1 MLYNLTD
8 IFSSEGKVENLTT
21 TYEPKVV
28 VMQSE
33 EFPICE
39 CGNLSL
45 TLTNKAKGEVLLQ
58 GEISLVCEIPCGR
71 CLKPVRTSLE
81 LKLEEHLKESM
92 IGAPEA
98 ADEMSFVTG
107 YELDTDALVGN
118 EILINWPMKVLCHED
133 CKGICTVCGKDLN
146 DGECGCDTFVP
157 DPRMAVIKD
166 IFNA

>member
-21 TYEPKVV
+21 TYEEKVV

-33 EFPICE
+33 EFPVCE
-39 CGNLSL
+39 CSDLTL
-45 TLTNKAKGEVLLQ
+45 TLTNRAKGEVLLQ

-71 CLKPVRTSLE
+71 CLKPVKVPLN
-81 LKLEEHLKESM
+81 LKLEEDLKESM
-92 IGAPEA
+92 IGTPEA

-118 EILINWPMKVLCHED
+118 EILINWPMKVLCRDD
-133 CKGICTVCGKDLN
+133 CKGICSVCGKNLN
-146 DGECGCDTFVP
+146 EGECGCDTFVP
-157 DPRMAVIKD
+157 DPRMAVLKD

>member
-1 MLYNLTD
+1 
-8 IFSSEGKVENLTT
+8 
-21 TYEPKVV
+21 
-28 VMQSE
+28 
-33 EFPICE
+33 
-39 CGNLSL
+39 
-45 TLTNKAKGEVLLQ
+45 
-58 GEISLVCEIPCGR
+58 
-71 CLKPVRTSLE
+71 
-81 LKLEEHLKESM
+81 M
-92 IGAPEA
+92 IGTPEA

>member
-8 IFSSEGKVENLTT
+8 IFSSEGKEEKLTT
-21 TYEPKVV
+21 AYEAKVV
-28 VMQSE
+28 TVQSE

-39 CGNLSL
+39 CSGLSL
-45 TLTNKAKGEVLLQ
+45 TLTNKVKGEVLLK
-58 GEISLVCEIPCGR
+58 GRISLVCEIPCGR
-71 CLKPVRTSLE
+71 CLKPVRVPLE
-81 LKLEEHLKESM
+81 LELEENLKESM
-92 IGAPEA
+92 IGTPEA
-98 ADEMSFVTG
+98 ADEMSFVEG

-118 EILINWPMKVLCHED
+118 EILINWPMKVLCRED

-146 DGECGCDTFVP
+146 EGDCGCDTFVP

>member
-8 IFSSEGKVENLTT
+8 IFSNEGKEETLTT
-21 TYEPKVV
+21 TYASEKVIV
-28 VMQSE
+28 NAE
-33 EFPICE
+33 EFSILE
-39 CGNLSL
+39 CSPLTL
-45 TLTNKAKGEVLLQ
+45 TLTNKAKGEAFVQ

-71 CLKPVRTSLE
+71 CLKPVRVPLE
-81 LKLEEHLKESM
+81 LKMEEHLKESM
-92 IGAPEA
+92 IGTPEA

>member
-21 TYEPKVV
+21 AYEQKVV

-39 CGNLSL
+39 CSELSL
-45 TLTNKAKGEVLLQ
+45 TLTNRAKGEVLLQ

-71 CLKPVRTSLE
+71 CLKPVRVPLN
-81 LKLEEHLKESM
+81 LRLEEDLRESM
-92 IGAPEA
+92 IGTSEA

-107 YELDTDALVGN
+107 YELDTDALIGN
-118 EILINWPMKVLCHED
+118 EIMINWPMKVLCQDD
-133 CKGICTVCGKDLN
+133 CKGICTVCGKNLN
-146 DGECGCDTFVP
+146 EEECGCDTFVP
-157 DPRMAVIKD
+157 DPRMAVLKD

>member
-8 IFSSEGKVENLTT
+8 IFSSEGKVEKITAA
-21 TYEPKVV
+21 YEAKVV
-28 VMQSE
+28 TMQSE
-33 EFPICE
+33 QFPICE
-39 CGNLSL
+39 CSELSL

-71 CLKPVRTSLE
+71 CLKPVKVPLE
-81 LKLEEHLKESM
+81 LKVEENLKESM
-92 IGAPEA
+92 IGTPEA

-107 YELDTDALVGN
+107 YELDTDVLVGN

-146 DGECGCDTFVP
+146 EGECGCDTFVP

>member
-21 TYEPKVV
+21 TYEEKVV

-33 EFPICE
+33 EFPVCE
-39 CGNLSL
+39 CSDLTL
-45 TLTNKAKGEVLLQ
+45 TLTNRAKGEVLLQ

-71 CLKPVRTSLE
+71 CLKPVKVPLN
-81 LKLEEHLKESM
+81 LKWEEDLKESM
-92 IGAPEA
+92 IGTPEA

-118 EILINWPMKVLCHED
+118 EILINWPMKVLCRDD
-133 CKGICTVCGKDLN
+133 CKGICSVCGKNLN
-146 DGECGCDTFVP
+146 EGECGCDTFVP
-157 DPRMAVIKD
+157 DPRMAVLKD

>member
-8 IFSSEGKVENLTT
+8 IFSSEGKEETLTT
-21 TYEPKVV
+21 AYESEQVIIHSETY
-28 VMQSE
+28 
-33 EFPICE
+33 PICE
-39 CGNLSL
+39 CSPLTL

-58 GEISLVCEIPCGR
+58 GEVSLVCEIPCGR
-71 CLKPVRTSLE
+71 CLKPVRVPLE
-81 LKLEEHLKESM
+81 LKLEESLKESM
-92 IGAPEA
+92 IGTPEA
-98 ADEMSFVTG
+98 ADEMSFVAG

-118 EILINWPMKVLCHED
+118 EILIHWPMKVLCHED

-146 DGECGCDTFVP
+146 EGDCGCDTFVP

>member
-8 IFSSEGKVENLTT
+8 IFSNEGKVENLTT
-21 TYEPKVV
+21 AYEAKVV
-28 VMQSE
+28 SMQSE

-39 CGNLSL
+39 CSELKM
-45 TLTNKAKGEVLLQ
+45 TLTNKAKGEALLQ

-71 CLKPVRTSLE
+71 CLKPVKVPFE

-92 IGAPEA
+92 IGTPEA

-107 YELDTDALVGN
+107 YELDTDVLVSN

-133 CKGICTVCGKDLN
+133 CKGICSVCGKDLN
-146 DGECGCDTFVP
+146 EGDCGCDTFVP

>member
-8 IFSSEGKVENLTT
+8 IFSSEGKEEKLTA
-21 TYEPKVV
+21 TYEPTVV
-28 VMQSE
+28 AMQSE

-39 CGNLSL
+39 CSELSL

-58 GEISLVCEIPCGR
+58 GDISLVCEIPCGR
-71 CLKPVRTSLE
+71 CLKPVRVP
-81 LKLEEHLKESM
+81 LKLQLEEHLKESM
-92 IGAPEA
+92 IGTPEA

-118 EILINWPMKVLCHED
+118 EILINWPMKVLCQDD

-146 DGECGCDTFVP
+146 EGDCGCDTFVP

>member
-8 IFSSEGKVENLTT
+8 IFSNEGKVENLTAA
-21 TYEPKVV
+21 YEPENVIV
-28 VMQSE
+28 SAQ
-33 EFPICE
+33 EFPILE
-39 CGNLSL
+39 CSQLAL
-45 TLTNKAKGEVLLQ
+45 ILTNKTKGEVLLQ

-71 CLKPVRTSLE
+71 CLKPVKVPLQ
-81 LKLEEHLKESM
+81 LKMEENLKESM
-92 IGAPEA
+92 IGTPEA

-107 YELDTDALVGN
+107 YELDTDVLVGN

>member
-21 TYEPKVV
+21 TYEQKVV
-28 VMQSE
+28 VVQSE
-33 EFPICE
+33 EFPVCE
-39 CGNLSL
+39 CGKLSL

-71 CLKPVRTSLE
+71 CLKPVRISLE

>member
-21 TYEPKVV
+21 AYEPRTVV
-28 VMQSE
+28 LHSE

-39 CGNLSL
+39 CSELSL
-45 TLTNKAKGEVLLQ
+45 TLTNRAKGDVLLQ
-58 GEISLVCEIPCGR
+58 GDISLVCEIPCGR
-71 CLKPVRTSLE
+71 CLKPVKVLLE
-81 LKLEEHLKESM
+81 LKLEEDLKESM
-92 IGAPEA
+92 IGTPEA

-107 YELDTDALVGN
+107 YELDTDVLVGN
-118 EILINWPMKVLCHED
+118 EILINWPMKVLCHDD

-146 DGECGCDTFVP
+146 EGDCGCDTFVP

>member
-39 CGNLSL
+39 RGGLSL
-45 TLTNKAKGEVLLQ
+45 TLTNRAKGEVHLQ

-71 CLKPVRTSLE
+71 CLKPVKVPLE
-81 LKLEEHLKESM
+81 LKLEENLRENM
-92 IGAPEA
+92 IGTPEA
-98 ADEMSFVTG
+98 ADEMSYVTG

-118 EILINWPMKVLCHED
+118 EIMINWPMKPLCRDD
-133 CKGICTVCGKDLN
+133 CKGICTVCGKNLN
-146 DGECGCDTFVP
+146 EEECGCDTFVP
-157 DPRMAVIKD
+157 DPRMAVLKD

>member
-8 IFSSEGKVENLTT
+8 IFSNEGKEEKLTT
-21 TYEPKVV
+21 AYGSEKVV
-28 VMQSE
+28 VNAE
-33 EFPICE
+33 EFSILEASP
-39 CGNLSL
+39 LTL
-45 TLTNKAKGEVLLQ
+45 TLTNKAKGEAYVQ

-71 CLKPVRTSLE
+71 CLKPVSVPLE
-81 LKLEEHLKESM
+81 LKVEEHLKESM
-92 IGAPEA
+92 IGTPEA

-107 YELDTDALVGN
+107 YELDTDVLVGN
-118 EILINWPMKVLCHED
+118 EIMINWPMKVLCHED